1 VPLSGRNGKGSDLTR
16 LSKQGCPRFAPVL
29 WALTWDPTY
38 CESTELPARAVL
50 AWLMRRTRE
59 ETLQGRRQLKAE
71 YRQLFDSV
79 SALLFRHDP
88 MGIALRQ
95 REY

>member
-1 VPLSGRNGKGSDLTR
+1 MLGR
-16 LSKQGCPRFAPVL
+16 P
-29 WALTWDPTY
+29 
-38 CESTELPARAVL
+38 
-50 AWLMRRTRE
+50 MRRTRE
-59 ETLQGRRQLKAE
+59 ETLQERRQLKAE